1 MYEIFGIVK
10 VKVYIM
16 RHDFYDFEIYEIVPR
31 GW

>member
-10 VKVYIM
+10 VKVYICDM
-16 RHDFYDFEIYEIVPR
+16 IFYDFEIYEIVPR